1 MAEPKKG
8 IGLLLVGKPDHAEPD
23 VDDGAD
29 MAAARVDAMKAF
41 IAAVAKGDPAT
52 ADEAMQAYHHVCGLS
67 EPDSDDY

>member
-1 MAEPKKG
+1 
-8 IGLLLVGKPDHAEPD
+8 
-23 VDDGAD
+23 